1 MSRKKHAPEMCKEM
15 EKAANIAPK
24 HLFATADGRFFD
36 LIRPYS

>member
-1 MSRKKHAPEMCKEM
+1 MSRKKHAQKMCKEM
-15 EKAANIAPK
+15 EKTAKTAPK